1 MPIPKT
7 KGKFMIVERI
17 NLERLRNL
25 DGVNTLSSLE
35 VGDSV
40 FLSDFKKAQSLRTLS
55 YYLVKSRK
63 LPWKFTFR
71 KMDQGW
77 RVIRVS

>member
-1 MPIPKT
+1 MHEV
-7 KGKFMIVERI
+7 GENMIVERI
-17 NLERLRNL
+17 DLGRLRNL
-25 DGVNTLSSLE
+25 EGIDTLGTLQ

-40 FLSDFKKAQSLRTLS
+40 FLSDFKKAQSMRALT

-63 LPWKFTFR
+63 LSWKFTFR

>member
-1 MPIPKT
+1 MYEV
-7 KGKFMIVERI
+7 GENMIVERI
-17 NLERLRNL
+17 DLDRLRNL
-25 DGVNTLSSLE
+25 EGIDTLGTLQ

-40 FLSDFKKAQSLRTLS
+40 FLSDFKKAQSMRALT

-63 LPWKFTFR
+63 LSWKFTFR

-77 RVIRVS
+77 RVIRIS

>member
-1 MPIPKT
+1 
-7 KGKFMIVERI
+7 MIVERI
-17 NLERLRNL
+17 ELERLRNL
-25 DGVNTLSSLE
+25 DGISTLNALE

-40 FLSDFKKAQSLRTLS
+40 FLSDFKKAQSMRALS

-77 RVIRVS
+77 RVIRVA

>member
-1 MPIPKT
+1 
-7 KGKFMIVERI
+7 MIVERI
-17 NLERLRNL
+17 ELTRLRNL
-25 DGVNTLSSLE
+25 DGISTLNSLE

-40 FLSDFKKAQSLRTLS
+40 FLSDFKKAQSMRALS

-77 RVIRVS
+77 RVIRIV

>member
-1 MPIPKT
+1 
-7 KGKFMIVERI
+7 MIVERI
-17 NLERLRNL
+17 ELERLRSL
-25 DGVNTLSSLE
+25 DGINTLNALE

-40 FLSDFKKAQSLRTLS
+40 FLSDFKKAQSMRALS

-77 RVIRVS
+77 RVIRVA

>member
-1 MPIPKT
+1 
-7 KGKFMIVERI
+7 MIIERI
-17 NLERLRNL
+17 ELERLRSL
-25 DGVNTLSSLE
+25 DGINTLNALE

-40 FLSDFKKAQSLRTLS
+40 FLSDFKKAQSMRALS

-77 RVIRVS
+77 RVIRVA

>member
-1 MPIPKT
+1 
-7 KGKFMIVERI
+7 MIVERI
-17 NLERLRNL
+17 ELERLRSL
-25 DGVNTLSSLE
+25 EGISTLNALE

-40 FLSDFKKAQSLRTLS
+40 FLSVFKKAQSMRALS

-77 RVIRVS
+77 RVIRIA

>member
-1 MPIPKT
+1 
-7 KGKFMIVERI
+7 MIVERI
-17 NLERLRNL
+17 ELDRLRSL
-25 DGVNTLSSLE
+25 EGITTLSSLE

-40 FLSDFKKAQSLRTLS
+40 YLSDFKKAQSMRTLS
-55 YYLVKSRK
+55 YYLVKSRQ

-77 RVIRVS
+77 RVIRIA

>member
-1 MPIPKT
+1 
-7 KGKFMIVERI
+7 MIVERI
-17 NLERLRNL
+17 ELKRLRNL
-25 DGVNTLSSLE
+25 DGISTLNSLE

-40 FLSDFKKAQSLRTLS
+40 FLSDFKKAQSMRALS

-77 RVIRVS
+77 RVIRIV

>member
-1 MPIPKT
+1 
-7 KGKFMIVERI
+7 MIVERI
-17 NLERLRNL
+17 ELTRQRNL
-25 DGVNTLSSLE
+25 DGISTLNSLE

-40 FLSDFKKAQSLRTLS
+40 FLSDFKKAQSMRALS

-77 RVIRVS
+77 RVIRIV

>member
-1 MPIPKT
+1 
-7 KGKFMIVERI
+7 MIVERI
-17 NLERLRNL
+17 ELERLRSL
-25 DGVNTLSSLE
+25 EGISTLNALE

-40 FLSDFKKAQSLRTLS
+40 FLSDFKKAQSMRALS

-77 RVIRVS
+77 RVIRIA

>member
-1 MPIPKT
+1 
-7 KGKFMIVERI
+7 MIVERVE
-17 NLERLRNL
+17 LERLRSL
-25 DGVNTLSSLE
+25 DGINTLTALE

-40 FLSDFKKAQSLRTLS
+40 FLSDFKKAQSMRALS

-77 RVIRVS
+77 RVIRIA

>member
-1 MPIPKT
+1 
-7 KGKFMIVERI
+7 MIVERI
-17 NLERLRNL
+17 DLDRLRNL
-25 DGVNTLSSLE
+25 EGIDTLGALQ

-40 FLSDFKKAQSLRTLS
+40 FLSDFKKAQSMRALT

>member
-1 MPIPKT
+1 
-7 KGKFMIVERI
+7 MIVERI
-17 NLERLRNL
+17 ELKRLRNL
-25 DGVNTLSSLE
+25 DGISTLNSLE

-40 FLSDFKKAQSLRTLS
+40 FLSDFKKAQSMRALS
-55 YYLVKSRK
+55 YYLVKLRK

-77 RVIRVS
+77 RVIRIV

>member
-1 MPIPKT
+1 
-7 KGKFMIVERI
+7 MIIERVE
-17 NLERLRNL
+17 LERLRNL
-25 DGVNTLSSLE
+25 DGISTLNALE

-40 FLSDFKKAQSLRTLS
+40 FLSDFKKAQSMRALS

-71 KMDQGW
+71 RWTRAGESSGW
-77 RVIRVS
+77 LKP